1 MKLNRATRYAL
12 YAILELAKNPEKHIS
27 AIEIANQYNI
37 SVNHL
42 VKVLH
47 NLSRARL
54 ISSIRG
60 AGGGHRFIGNPKRTT
75 LYDIVSL
82 FEDFGNGTTYLPEP
96 GTETE
101 IGQSLETVLNE
112 IDDIAESTLRSISLT
127 TFLKTM
133 PPTESTSMINPPFD

>member
-12 YAILELAKNPEKHIS
+12 YAILELAKNPNKHIS
-27 AIEIANQYNI
+27 ATEIANQYNI

-47 NLSRARL
+47 NLSRASL
-54 ISSIRG
+54 IVSIRG

-82 FEDFGNGTTYLPEP
+82 FEDLGNGSTYLLEP

-101 IGQSLETVLNE
+101 IGQSLETVFNE
-112 IDDIAESTLRSISLT
+112 IDDIAEFTLRSISLT

-133 PPTESTSMINPPFD
+133 PPKESIAKMNPPF

>member
-12 YAILELAKNPEKHIS
+12 YAILELAKNPNKHIS
-27 AIEIANQYNI
+27 ATDIANQYNI

-54 ISSIRG
+54 IGSIRG

-82 FEDFGNGTTYLPEP
+82 FEDFGRGAASLPEP

-112 IDDIAESTLRSISLT
+112 IDDIAESTLRSISLS

-133 PPTESTSMINPPFD
+133 LPTESSSKMNSPFD